1 MADNFPLAN
10 DSFLVLS
17 LVVYFVVD
25 YHTFKMVVS
34 QAQSKGLAPIC
45 HDKHSTIVSTH
56 IGNTKANKAFYRVK
70 MQYPT
75 NAFYGASV
83 GQYVYKSIIRL
94 CSLISRLAIHGL
106 ICFFFVKTIVPLPS
120 PRLYIQWSPVH
131 RTYSYPLRLPCLVI
145 SRQVYCRI
153 FAMIEPISSRF

>member
-1 MADNFPLAN
+1 MTDNFQLAN

-25 YHTFKMVVS
+25 YPTFKMVVS

-70 MQYPT
+70 
-75 NAFYGASV
+75 NAIPYKRILWCICRAICLQVNNQIVFFDQPSIHIFSINIYSV
-83 GQYVYKSIIRL
+83 S
-94 CSLISRLAIHGL
+94 
-106 ICFFFVKTIVPLPS
+106 
-120 PRLYIQWSPVH
+120 LYIPQIIIKVWN
-131 RTYSYPLRLPCLVI
+131 
-145 SRQVYCRI
+145 I
-153 FAMIEPISSRF
+153 FNLSTKSVDNS